1 MYSTVGGYNNRTA
14 SPTLLTKLGAYQ
26 IEAVLGQGAVA
37 VVYRA
42 RSPQGRQV
50 ALKVLTDAAASQ
62 RRVRDLFQSE
72 YRISRRLNHPGLV
85 RALDA
90 GEIDGHPFMAMEV
103 VAGKTL
109 QDFVRKDKG
118 LGEVPSIDI
127 VKQLAGTLDYV
138 HRQDVVHRDIKPTN
152 IFVTQDGR
160 ALLFDFGTA
169 LDLRNPPTVP
179 DAGIYGTPGFLAPEQ
194 ILHGDEVDGRADL
207 YSLGVVFYRLVTAR
221 RPFYGTR
228 DDVLDA
234 HLHQPPPLPSEFVY
248 VSPGLEAI
256 ILKLLAKEPDA
267 RYQTGADLLTALEQV
282 ELVPPPE
289 GAPQRFMRWLN
300 DATGIFGRQG
310 E

>member
-14 SPTLLTKLGAYQ
+14 PPTLLTKLGAYQ

-62 RRVRDLFQSE
+62 RRIRELFQSE
-72 YRISRRLNHPGLV
+72 YRITRRLNHPGVV

-118 LGEVPSIDI
+118 LGEAPSIDI
-127 VKQLAGTLDYV
+127 IRQLANTLDYV
-138 HRQDVVHRDIKPTN
+138 HQQDVVHRDLKPTN

-169 LDLRNPPTVP
+169 LDLRNPPAVP
-179 DAGIYGTPGFLAPEQ
+179 ETAIYGTPGFLAPEQ
-194 ILHGDEVDGRADL
+194 IQHGDEVDGRADL
-207 YSLGVVFYRLVTAR
+207 YSLGVIFYRLVSAR

-228 DDVLDA
+228 DDVLEA
-234 HLHQPPPLPSEFVY
+234 HLHTPPPPPSDFAY
-248 VSPGLEAI
+248 VSPGLERI
-256 ILKLLAKEPDA
+256 ILKLLAKDPAD
-267 RYQTGADLLTALEQV
+267 RYQTGAELLDVLNNV
-282 ELVPPPE
+282 ELTPAPE

-300 DATGIFGRQG
+300 DTTGMFGRQSG
-310 E
+310 

>member
-1 MYSTVGGYNNRTA
+1 M
-14 SPTLLTKLGAYQ
+14 LLTKLGAYQ

-72 YRISRRLNHPGLV
+72 YRITRRLNHPGVV

-118 LGEVPSIDI
+118 LGETPSIDI
-127 VKQLAGTLDYV
+127 VRQLATTLNYV
-138 HRQDVVHRDIKPTN
+138 HEQGVVHRDLKPTN
-152 IFVTQDGR
+152 IFITQNGR

-169 LDLRNPPTVP
+169 LDLRNPPTTP
-179 DAGIYGTPGFLAPEQ
+179 DTGVYGTPGFLAPEQ

-207 YSLGVVFYRLVTAR
+207 YSLGVIFYRLLSAR

-234 HLHQPPPLPSEFVY
+234 HLHTPPPPPSEYAY
-248 VSPGLEAI
+248 VSPQLESV
-256 ILKLLAKEPDA
+256 ILKLLEKDPND
-267 RYQTGADLLTALEQV
+267 RYQTGDELLHALDTV
-282 ELVPPPE
+282 ELVPEPE
-289 GAPQRFMRWLN
+289 GAPQKFMRWL
-300 DATGIFGRQG
+300 GFGRQPEG
-310 E
+310 

>member
-1 MYSTVGGYNNRTA
+1 MYSTVGGYQNRTA
-14 SPTLLTKLGAYQ
+14 PPTLLTKLGAYQ

-62 RRVRDLFQSE
+62 RRIRDLFQSE
-72 YRISRRLNHPGLV
+72 YRINRRLNHPGV
-85 RALDA
+85 VQALDA

-118 LGEVPSIDI
+118 LGEAPAIDI
-127 VKQLAGTLDYV
+127 VRQLANSLNYI
-138 HRQDVVHRDIKPTN
+138 HEQDVVHRDLKPTN
-152 IFVTQDGR
+152 IFITQNGR

-169 LDLRNPPTVP
+169 LDLRNPPTTP
-179 DAGIYGTPGFLAPEQ
+179 DTAIYGTPGFLAPEQ

-207 YSLGVVFYRLVTAR
+207 YALGVIFYRLISAR

-234 HLHQPPPLPSEFVY
+234 HLHTPPPPPSEFAY
-248 VSPGLEAI
+248 VSPELEQI
-256 ILKLLAKEPDA
+256 ILKLLEKEPEK
-267 RYQTGADLLTALEQV
+267 RYQTGAELLHALDHV
-282 ELVPPPE
+282 ELVPQPA
-289 GAPQRFMRWLN
+289 GAPQRFMRWLG
-300 DATGIFGRQG
+300 DATGIFGRD

>member
-1 MYSTVGGYNNRTA
+1 MPP
-14 SPTLLTKLGAYQ
+14 PTLLNKLGAYQ

-42 RSPQGRQV
+42 RSPQGRLV

-62 RRVRDLFQSE
+62 RHVRELFQNE
-72 YRISRRLNHPGLV
+72 YRIARRLNHPGII

-90 GEIDGHPFMAMEV
+90 GEIDGHPFMTMEV

-109 QDFVRKDKG
+109 QEFVRKDKG
-118 LGEVPSIDI
+118 LGEAPAMDVIRQI
-127 VKQLAGTLDYV
+127 ATALDYL

-152 IFVTQDGR
+152 IFITQDGR

-169 LDLRNPPTVP
+169 LDLRNPPKVP
-179 DAGIYGTPGFLAPEQ
+179 DPGIYGTPGFLAPEQ
-194 ILHGDEVDGRADL
+194 IERGDQIDGRADL
-207 YSLGVVFYRLVTAR
+207 YSLGVLFYRLVAAR

-234 HLHQPPPLPSEFVY
+234 HLHVAPPPPSDFAY
-248 VSPGLEAI
+248 VSPALEAV
-256 ILKLLAKEPDA
+256 ILKLLDKDPAD
-267 RYQTGADLLTALEQV
+267 RYQSGAELLTALEQV
-282 ELVPPPE
+282 ELVPPPA

-300 DATGIFGRQG
+300 DAAARFNRHP
-310 E
+310 